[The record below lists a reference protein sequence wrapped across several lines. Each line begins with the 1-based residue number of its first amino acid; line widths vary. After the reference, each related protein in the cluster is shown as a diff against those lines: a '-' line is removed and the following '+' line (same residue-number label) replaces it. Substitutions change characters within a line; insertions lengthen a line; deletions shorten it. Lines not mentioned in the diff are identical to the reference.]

1 MGVDAKDFSSKERVE
16 ASARSRKIAIYLACE
31 LCGLSAAKVG
41 KAFNQS
47 LIAVAFAKKIILRDM
62 REDTR
67 FAETIFQLSNKIEA
81 KNSPRPQGL
90 ERPGKSI
97 KVKVSVQKDGPRE
110 IILTDCKGGVEDK
123 TYYYNIIDY
132 EGDMSDYVNITRHK
146 TPTGAIREAKRFAL
160 DRNWA
165 GPGTNA
171 VYAGM
176 PPMIVRT
183 VKFVEMHRVEVK
195 CPALKRPVF
204 PREEPIIGKDGEL
217 DFKRMCKK
225 RDADVK
231 KFWKQFRNSKEPN
244 EGKPHPR
251 IGALP
256 RPKV

>member
-1 MGVDAKDFSSKERVE
+1 LHGPERSV
-16 ASARSRKIAIYLACE
+16 
-31 LCGLSAAKVG
+31 
-41 KAFNQS
+41 Q
-47 LIAVAFAKKIILRDM
+47 
-62 REDTR
+62 
-67 FAETIFQLSNKIEA
+67 
-81 KNSPRPQGL
+81 
-90 ERPGKSI
+90 
-97 KVKVSVQKDGPRE
+97 VKVHVQKDGARE
-110 IILTDCKGGVEDK
+110 VLVTDCENGVEDT
-123 TYYYNIIDY
+123 TYYYNIVDY
-132 EGDMSDYVNITRHK
+132 NGGMSDQVNITRHK

-165 GPGTNA
+165 GPGTNV

-217 DFKRMCKK
+217 DFKRMCEK

-231 KFWKQFRNSKEPN
+231 KFWKQFKNSKEPN

-256 RPKV
+256 